1 MFLEFIQNY
10 LCCCFFIKS
19 KPTSLLDAEFE
30 HYVVYNDRFDKL

>member
-10 LCCCFFIKS
+10 LCCCFFIQS

-30 HYVVYNDRFDKL
+30 HYVVYNDRFNKL